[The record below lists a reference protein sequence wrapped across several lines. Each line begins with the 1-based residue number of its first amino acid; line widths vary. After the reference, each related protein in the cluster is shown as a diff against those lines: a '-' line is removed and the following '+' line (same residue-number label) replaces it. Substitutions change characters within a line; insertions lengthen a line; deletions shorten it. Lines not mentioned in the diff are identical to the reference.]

1 MFIFSAVLTLLMLSL
16 PLDLAADSARRRS
29 AGVAGRL
36 ARYLGEAV
44 MEGFSDDD
52 VTDVYVNPHDR
63 RVRFDTHSQGK
74 VDTGHELS
82 EASAE
87 QFLNAVADL
96 HGLVLGRD
104 HPALQAELP
113 GERFG
118 GARLQGFLPPT
129 ALGASFVAR
138 KLPGR
143 VRSLEEYASEG
154 TLSASQMEL
163 LRRAIIS
170 RWNVLIVGGT
180 GTGKTTLTGA
190 LLKEIAALCPRDRVI
205 VLEDTR
211 ELTCGAT
218 DHLALRTSEPA
229 GLSDLVRQT
238 LRAYPDRIVVGEV
251 RGVEAL
257 DLLDAWSTGHP
268 GGLGTVHARSA
279 EGALVRLDR
288 LCQRA
293 GVPPQ
298 RDLVAEAVDLVVLME
313 SGPGGQRRVK
323 DLVRVL
329 GLSTDGRFRLARL
342 PADAPGEG
350 STGTGQ
356 HGRPGGR
363 HPYGGD
369 PGGEGGSFS
378 AAHIV
383 LEPHAAPA

>member
-1 MFIFSAVLTLLMLSL
+1 MFNASAVLTAIMPSL
-16 PLDLAADSARRRS
+16 PLDLAVDPAQRHSAE
-29 AGVAGRL
+29 AAGRL
-36 ARYLGEAV
+36 ARYLSEAV
-44 MEGFSDDD
+44 MEGFADDD
-52 VTDVYVNPHDR
+52 VTDIYVNPHDR
-63 RVRFDTHSQGK
+63 RVRFETRSRGK

-82 EASAE
+82 ATRTE

-129 ALGASFVAR
+129 VAGASFVVR

-163 LRRAIIS
+163 LRRASIS

-180 GTGKTTLTGA
+180 GTGKTTLANA

-205 VLEDTR
+205 VLEDTK
-211 ELTCGAT
+211 ELTCEAA
-218 DHLALRTSEPA
+218 DHLALRTSEA
-229 GLSDLVRQT
+229 ASLAQIVRQT

-279 EGALVRLDR
+279 EGALLRLDR

-298 RDLVAEAVDLVVLME
+298 RALVAEAVDLVVLME

-323 DLVRVL
+323 DLVHVL
-329 GLSTDGRFRLARL
+329 GLSTDGRFRLERL
-342 PADAPGEG
+342 PADADVPGEG
-350 STGTGQ
+350 STGAGQ
-356 HGRPGGR
+356 HGRP
-363 HPYGGD
+363 D
-369 PGGEGGSFS
+369 GEGGSFS

-383 LEPHAAPA
+383 LEPHAVPT

>member
-1 MFIFSAVLTLLMLSL
+1 MFIFNAVLPAPMPSL
-16 PLDLAADSARRRS
+16 PSDLVADSAQRRS

-36 ARYLGEAV
+36 ARYLGESIMV
-44 MEGFSDDD
+44 GFGDDD

-63 RVRFDTHSQGK
+63 RVRFDTHSRGK

-82 EASAE
+82 EASTE

-118 GARLQGFLPPT
+118 SARLQGFLPPT
-129 ALGASFVAR
+129 VVGASFVAR

-143 VRSLEEYASEG
+143 VRSLEKYTSEG

-170 RWNVLIVGGT
+170 RWNILIVGGT
-180 GTGKTTLTGA
+180 GTGKTTLAGA
-190 LLKEIAALCPRDRVI
+190 LLKEIAALCPRDRVV

-211 ELTCGAT
+211 ELTCEAA
-218 DHLALRTSEPA
+218 DHLALRTSEA
-229 GLSDLVRQT
+229 ASLAQIVRQT

-268 GGLGTVHARSA
+268 GGLGTLHARSA
-279 EGALVRLDR
+279 EGALLRLDR

-298 RDLVAEAVDLVVLME
+298 RDLAAEAVDLVVLME

-329 GLSTDGRFRLARL
+329 GLGTDGRFRLERL

-356 HGRPGGR
+356 HGRPGG
-363 HPYGGD
+363 GD
-369 PGGEGGSFS
+369 PGGEGASFS
-378 AAHIV
+378 TAHIV
-383 LEPHAAPA
+383 LEPHAVPA

>member
-1 MFIFSAVLTLLMLSL
+1 
-16 PLDLAADSARRRS
+16 
-29 AGVAGRL
+29 
-36 ARYLGEAV
+36 
-44 MEGFSDDD
+44 MEGFGDDD

-63 RVRFDTHSQGK
+63 RVRFDTHSRGK

-96 HGLVLGRD
+96 HGLVLGQD

-118 GARLQGFLPPT
+118 SARLQGFLPPT

-154 TLSASQMEL
+154 TLSASQMEV
-163 LRRAIIS
+163 LRRAITL
-170 RWNVLIVGGT
+170 RWNILIVGGT
-180 GTGKTTLTGA
+180 GTGKTTLAGA
-190 LLKEIAALCPRDRVI
+190 LLKEVAALCPRDRVV

-211 ELTCGAT
+211 ELTCEAA
-218 DHLALRTSEPA
+218 DHLALRTSEA
-229 GLSDLVRQT
+229 ASLAQIVRQT

-279 EGALVRLDR
+279 EGTLLRLDR

-323 DLVRVL
+323 DVVRVL
-329 GLSTDGRFRLARL
+329 GFSTDGRFRLERL
-342 PADAPGEG
+342 PADADAPGEG

-356 HGRPGGR
+356 HGRPGG
-363 HPYGGD
+363 GD
-369 PGGEGGSFS
+369 PGGEGATFS
-378 AAHIV
+378 ADHV
-383 LEPHAAPA
+383 MLEPHAVPA